1 MKLRI
6 YETNGLDLDTVVY
19 MLYQADK
26 QANFHPD
33 SLWIL
38 SASDGEINNYNQDE
52 TGLSKK
58 YIELCVKWIGREAVV
73 MWLLSNQVNFEI
85 VTHEFLEEELEAI
98 GELKQEN
105 EKLPPAPALEFDQ
118 NGFAGFAIP
127 VPRLEIER
135 QTSKYLRS
143 IEKRDLL
150 RLRLNLVGVK
160 F

>member
-38 SASDGEINNYNQDE
+38 STSDGEINNYNQDE
-52 TGLSKK
+52 TGLSKR

-85 VTHEFLEEELEAI
+85 VTHEFLDEELEALAES
-98 GELKQEN
+98 GQVEESESEQ
-105 EKLPPAPALEFDQ
+105 
-118 NGFAGFAIP
+118 
-127 VPRLEIER
+127 V
-135 QTSKYLRS
+135 
-143 IEKRDLL
+143 LL
-150 RLRLNLVGVK
+150 N
-160 F
+160 

>member
-52 TGLSKK
+52 SGLSKR
-58 YIELCVKWIGREAVV
+58 YMELRVKWIGREAVV

-85 VTHEFLEEELEAI
+85 VTHEFLDEELEALAES
-98 GELKQEN
+98 GQVEESEPEQV
-105 EKLPPAPALEFDQ
+105 F
-118 NGFAGFAIP
+118 
-127 VPRLEIER
+127 
-135 QTSKYLRS
+135 
-143 IEKRDLL
+143 
-150 RLRLNLVGVK
+150 LN
-160 F
+160 

>member
-85 VTHEFLEEELEAI
+85 VTHEFLDEELEALAES
-98 GELKQEN
+98 GQ
-105 EKLPPAPALEFDQ
+105 
-118 NGFAGFAIP
+118 
-127 VPRLEIER
+127 IEESESE
-135 QTSKYLRS
+135 Q
-143 IEKRDLL
+143 ILL
-150 RLRLNLVGVK
+150 N
-160 F
+160 

>member
-6 YETNGLDLDTVVY
+6 YETNGLNLDTVVY

-33 SLWIL
+33 SFWVL

-85 VTHEFLEEELEAI
+85 VTHEFLDEELEALAES
-98 GELKQEN
+98 GQVEESESEQ
-105 EKLPPAPALEFDQ
+105 
-118 NGFAGFAIP
+118 
-127 VPRLEIER
+127 V
-135 QTSKYLRS
+135 
-143 IEKRDLL
+143 LL
-150 RLRLNLVGVK
+150 N
-160 F
+160 